1 MQMGDS
7 RGKHPATTSK
17 LPFRRGVHEFRLLSC
32 CIPTR
37 RRLRDKIFLLPSDS
51 SAPGSPSSESV
62 SSIDVDDD
70 EFFSDE
76 DSARIALLLTTDS
89 SSSLE
94 STLDTTAT
102 ITLPDEC
109 ADAKA
114 PLAAH
119 EQCTSSRAQ
128 LMSTTDATEESFVF
142 SPPALLA
149 DNLVVETPSFRTLS
163 DPLLSTFSYD
173 CSGDPVALGAP
184 SKSSV
189 AFSWISVTSRSS
201 PAILAHNSGDRHA
214 QPPPSAPATSTSAVA
229 APQQTR
235 AVWLPLPALPP
246 DVGGSCS
253 HGSTMSSSSS
263 ELLRFTSSSAGSAAS
278 SSAAGSEN
286 RGDSSV
292 GSWSSI
298 RHGHGQMG
306 GLPLPPPSVATQLL
320 PGLHSFDF
328 NELRDATR
336 GFAPER
342 CLERGAFGSVY
353 RASVKPASNQQSGPI
368 KAVELAV
375 LRLAANDNQVTHLTS
390 RIVFYLELMWSLN
403 VEST

>member
-1 MQMGDS
+1 MGRVEGTRMQMGDS

-142 SPPALLA
+142 SPPVLLA
-149 DNLVVETPSFRTLS
+149 ENLVVEMSSFRTLS
-163 DPLLSTFSYD
+163 NP
-173 CSGDPVALGAP
+173 C
-184 SKSSV
+184 
-189 AFSWISVTSRSS
+189 
-201 PAILAHNSGDRHA
+201 
-214 QPPPSAPATSTSAVA
+214 
-229 APQQTR
+229 
-235 AVWLPLPALPP
+235 
-246 DVGGSCS
+246 
-253 HGSTMSSSSS
+253 
-263 ELLRFTSSSAGSAAS
+263 
-278 SSAAGSEN
+278 
-286 RGDSSV
+286 
-292 GSWSSI
+292 
-298 RHGHGQMG
+298 
-306 GLPLPPPSVATQLL
+306 
-320 PGLHSFDF
+320 
-328 NELRDATR
+328 
-336 GFAPER
+336 
-342 CLERGAFGSVY
+342 
-353 RASVKPASNQQSGPI
+353 
-368 KAVELAV
+368 
-375 LRLAANDNQVTHLTS
+375 
-390 RIVFYLELMWSLN
+390 
-403 VEST
+403 